1 MEKPTIAAQLKT
13 MMIIYGALLMGLAF
27 GTFILFPEMESYNAT
42 FDEDNI
48 MVYVVPAM
56 LFAAIFLGDL
66 LFKKTINEAKEK
78 ELPAKVMTY
87 QTAMLMRLAP
97 LEGVAFF
104 SLIQLGQTSNALF
117 LYVLSVAMAYMLYLA
132 PTRARISKEL
142 QLNNSEQREFNR

>member
-1 MEKPTIAAQLKT
+1 
-13 MMIIYGALLMGLAF
+13 
-27 GTFILFPEMESYNAT
+27 
-42 FDEDNI
+42 